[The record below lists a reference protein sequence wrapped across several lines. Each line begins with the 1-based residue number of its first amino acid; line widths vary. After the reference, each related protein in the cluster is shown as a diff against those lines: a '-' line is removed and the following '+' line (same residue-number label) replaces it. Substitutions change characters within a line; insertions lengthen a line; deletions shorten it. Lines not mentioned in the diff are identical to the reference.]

1 MTGFAGSARVPLSHC
16 PRSSSGEGGDCPP
29 ASYPVV
35 AAPFVRH
42 GRRMRDSDHPG
53 PTTDVDIAALIE
65 SEALVAEQAEATSDP
80 DEPLPPHV
88 KVTRGRTEGE

>member
-1 MTGFAGSARVPLSHC
+1 
-16 PRSSSGEGGDCPP
+16 
-29 ASYPVV
+29 
-35 AAPFVRH
+35 
-42 GRRMRDSDHPG
+42 MRDSDHPG